1 MAIRKT
7 YQFIITIV
15 KNTLVE
21 SEQPITES
29 DAMSGKITKLVYDI
43 PSGVAGVAG
52 VRIEAGGFLFPA
64 RTKGGV
70 NYLTGED
77 HKLPANPNQEIENE
91 TLKFY
96 GINNSTTIDY
106 DFIITIEV
114 EEIG

>member
-1 MAIRKT
+1 MPIKRT
-7 YQFIITIV
+7 YQFIITIPI
-15 KNTLVE
+15 NTIVE
-21 SEQPITES
+21 AERPITES
-29 DAMSGKITKLVYDI
+29 DAISGKITKVTYDI

-52 VRIEAGGFLFPA
+52 VRIEGGGFFHPS
-64 RTKGGV
+64 RTKGSI

-77 HKLPANPNQEIENE
+77 INLPSEPNVIIENE

-96 GINNSTTIDY
+96 GINNSGSIAY